1 MKPSKQQAWPLEIKS
16 GGVRVKIYRTTD
28 RSYERFTVAY
38 NEGTHRRLKQFA
50 DEAEARREAKLVA
63 ERLNAGQGEILALSG
78 KDRDSFQHAKAKL
91 RALGIPLADAI
102 DEYVSAKALKV

>member
-1 MKPSKQQAWPLEIKS
+1 M
-16 GGVRVKIYRTTD
+16 RVKIYRTTD

-38 NEGTHRRLKQFA
+38 HEGTHRRLKQFA

-63 ERLNAGQGEILALSG
+63 ERLNAGHGEILSLSG

-91 RALGIPLADAI
+91 KTLGIPLADAI
-102 DEYVSAKALKV
+102 ERTVRWHRS